1 MVKHL
6 LIEIIKNISL
16 LIFYIILIISLSFG
30 EQNEKNNSPYVLSND
45 LDLTIATIGSG
56 LLLGSMLIDYKPL
69 SIKDISILN
78 SETIPNYDNKAI
90 DNWSISSIKRSDILL
105 YSSIVLP
112 GFLLIDKKV
121 RRDYYNFSILWAESI
136 LLTAGITNI
145 VKVLVKRPRPY
156 LYGDKASTDYKQ
168 NEDNRK
174 SFFSGH
180 TSISAVS
187 CFLLAS
193 MYDDYNPAGELSPYL
208 WFGAYTIPALT
219 AYYRYDAGK
228 HFLSDVVIGYIVGR
242 AIGLSVPKLH
252 TGEGKM
258 NIGVTLQ
265 TDGRIKSS
273 FSYRF

>member
-16 LIFYIILIISLSFG
+16 LTFYIVLIISLSFG

-78 SETIPNYDNKAI
+78 SEIVPKYDSKAI
-90 DNWSISSIKRSDILL
+90 ENWSLSSIKKSDILL
-105 YSSIVLP
+105 YSSIAFP
-112 GFLLIDKKV
+112 GFLLIDEKV

-156 LYGDKASTDYKQ
+156 LYGDKASIAYKQ
-168 NEDNRK
+168 DEDNRK

-193 MYDDYNPAGELSPYL
+193 MYDDYNPDGGLSPYL

-228 HFLSDVVIGYIVGR
+228 HFLSDLVVGYIVGR
-242 AIGLSVPKLH
+242 AIGLSVPKWH
-252 TGEGKM
+252 KGEGKM
-258 NIGVTLQ
+258 NVGVTLQ